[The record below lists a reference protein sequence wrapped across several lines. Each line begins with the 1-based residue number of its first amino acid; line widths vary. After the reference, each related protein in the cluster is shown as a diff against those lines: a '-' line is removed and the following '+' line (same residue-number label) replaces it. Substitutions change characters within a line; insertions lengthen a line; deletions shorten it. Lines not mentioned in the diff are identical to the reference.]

1 MKLARVAIPWGTKP
15 NSLARLI
22 ESADLD
28 YLQLDF
34 GFPGKW
40 PSVVDS
46 ERDLDDALH
55 AEFLSHLKF
64 VHKWLFLRPDF
75 AVLTNA
81 GGSHVVSCMD
91 ALARFLVEHGSDEMP
106 VAAIRGSNLLA
117 TIDLWLPE
125 EIANSGRKV
134 LSAQL
139 EIGGG
144 PMATALA
151 DGARIV
157 VTGAYDRAAPLLAA
171 AVAGGAA
178 AWHDHDTLAALA
190 IASGKNGSVTEWSD
204 TGVEVGEKLVSSSDS
219 HYADVLAD
227 VAGLKLNSTPRGTW
241 LVSGVT
247 GRAANSMWNLRI
259 TLEAGFRAAVL
270 IEGPAAAAREFCEQS
285 FPIDSFTVD
294 EFVSRGRERP
304 SLSRVFLHGESL
316 RQCQQQLELLESW
329 AAESG
334 CRLGE
339 PASSIQ
345 RLTESMTVRI
355 PADQVTLSVDT
366 RPAREWL

>member
-1 MKLARVAIPWGTKP
+1 MKLARVAIPWRTKP
-15 NSLARLI
+15 NILPGLI
-22 ESADLD
+22 ESADLN

-34 GFPGKW
+34 NVPTKW
-40 PSVVDS
+40 PGGNS
-46 ERDLDDALH
+46 EYDLDVALH
-55 AEFLSHLKF
+55 AEFLSHLKL

-81 GGSHVVSCMD
+81 GGSHVVSGMD

-106 VAAIRGSNLLA
+106 IAAIRGTNLLA
-117 TIDLWLPE
+117 TIDHWLPA

-151 DGARIV
+151 DGARLV
-157 VTGAYDRAAPLLAA
+157 VTGAFDRAAPLLAA

-178 AWHDHDTLAALA
+178 GWHDHDTLAALA
-190 IASGKNGSVTEWSD
+190 VASEQNGSMIEWSD
-204 TGVEVGEKLVSSSDS
+204 TGVEVGEPLGTPSES
-219 HYADVLAD
+219 HYADVVAD
-227 VAGLKLNSTPRGTW
+227 VSGLKLHSTSRGTW

-247 GRAANSMWNLRI
+247 GRAADSLWDLKV
-259 TLEAGFRAAVL
+259 TLETGFRAAVL
-270 IEGPAAAAREFCEQS
+270 IEGPAAPAHEFCEQS
-285 FPIDSFTVD
+285 FSSGSFTVD
-294 EFVSRGRERP
+294 EFVTADREGP
-304 SLSRVFLHGESL
+304 SLSRVFLEGDSL

-329 AAESG
+329 ATQSSCG
-334 CRLGE
+334 LGE

-345 RLTESMTVRI
+345 RLTESVTVRI

>member
-1 MKLARVAIPWGTKP
+1 MKFSRVYVPWRTRHS
-15 NSLARLI
+15 SLVRLI

-34 GFPGKW
+34 GYIEKSSSGG
-40 PSVVDS
+40 DS
-46 ERDLDDALH
+46 EHDFEDSLH
-55 AEFLSHLKF
+55 VEFLNHMKR

-106 VAAIRGSNLLA
+106 VAAVRGSNQLA

-151 DGARIV
+151 EGARIV

-171 AVAGGAA
+171 AVANGSA
-178 AWHDHDTLAALA
+178 AWHDYNTLAALA
-190 IASGKNGSVTEWSD
+190 VASEQDGSVIEWSD
-204 TGVEVGEKLVSSSDS
+204 AGVEVIHPFDPPSNS
-219 HYADVLAD
+219 HYADVHAD

-247 GRAANSMWNLRI
+247 GRAADLMWNLRI

-270 IEGPAAAAREFCEQS
+270 IEGDTVPMLEFCEQF

-294 EFVSRGRERP
+294 EFVSRGREVP
-304 SLSRVFLHGESL
+304 SLSRVLLHGKSL

-329 AAESG
+329 ATQSG